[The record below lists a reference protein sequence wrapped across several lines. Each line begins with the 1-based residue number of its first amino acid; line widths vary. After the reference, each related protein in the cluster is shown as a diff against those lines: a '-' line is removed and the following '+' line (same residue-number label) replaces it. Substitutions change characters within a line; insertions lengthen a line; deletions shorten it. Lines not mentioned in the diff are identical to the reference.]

1 MTKKDG
7 LIAGKR
13 RPLAVSSLAAV
24 KAARQ
29 QRVAQGVVEE
39 PDAQAPLTDEQRAVL
54 RERFERNVATAR
66 GGQGLP
72 SSEYFLDKCGSESK
86 PR

>member
-1 MTKKDG
+1 MAKKDG
-7 LIAGKR
+7 LIAGKTG
-13 RPLAVSSLAAV
+13 PLAVSSLAAV

-29 QRVAQGVVEE
+29 ERVAQGVAEE
-39 PDAQAPLTDEQRAVL
+39 PDAQAPLTDEQRTVL

-66 GGQGLP
+66 EGKGLQN
-72 SSEYFLDKCGSESK
+72 SAYFLDKCGSESQ